1 MLFNKGVGIMSLF
14 IVVLG
19 YHSVFGQQFVYQP
32 INPAF
37 GGNPMNY
44 SWLLNSA
51 QLQNPYKD
59 NGSDYNPFDTNP
71 LQDFK
76 STLQREI
83 LSELSQKLVAGQ
95 LGDLNITKQG
105 NYDLGDYNIKINPG
119 TGGLSITI
127 FDKISGEETNITIP
141 YL

>member
-1 MLFNKGVGIMSLF
+1 MLFNKGAGIISLF

-19 YHSVFGQQFVYQP
+19 YNSVFGQQLVYQA

-51 QLQNPYKD
+51 QVQNPYKD
-59 NGSDYNPFDTNP
+59 NATDLSSLNSDP
-71 LQDFK
+71 LKDFK
-76 STLQREI
+76 QTLQRQI

-95 LGDLNITKQG
+95 LGDLNLSTQG
-105 NYDLGDYNIKINPG
+105 SYDLGDYTVNINPG
-119 TGGLSITI
+119 TSGLSVTI
-127 FDKISGEETNITIP
+127 FDKISGQETNVTIP